1 MKIIFFGTPR
11 FAAEI
16 LKYLVKKNIDIIAT
30 VTPTDKK
37 RGRGKKLVFVKLKR
51 LVFKII
57 YQFFNLKI

>member
-37 RGRGKKLVFVKLKR
+37 RGRGK
-51 LVFKII
+51 
-57 YQFFNLKI
+57 N